1 MEEINILL
9 DVDGVLANFDQLF
22 VHIAKNIFDIKFVQH
37 PGIWDY
43 YEYPEV
49 APFKDKIMEY
59 IVQTP
64 GMVRGMDFYECAH
77 DLVRVLRKEADNVIA
92 CTDSAYPGIF
102 ATERII
108 WLMEEFGFK
117 REDIIFSGRK
127 YLIDAWMLIDD
138 KPSNI
143 EKWVRHHPDGVG
155 VLWHPATRE
164 YRLYISDKSISH
176 KVLKASDYQEI
187 LKFL

>member
-1 MEEINILL
+1 MDEINILL
-9 DVDGVLANFDQLF
+9 DVDGVIANFDQLF
-22 VHIAKNIFDIKFVQH
+22 THIAKNIFDINIVQQ
-37 PGIWDY
+37 PGVWDCC
-43 YEYPEV
+43 EYPEV
-49 APFKDKIMEY
+49 APFKHGIMDY
-59 IVQTP
+59 IIHTP
-64 GMVRGMDFYECAH
+64 GVVRNMDPYEGAH
-77 DLVRVLRKEADNVIA
+77 DLVHILRQKSDNVIA
-92 CTDSAYPGIF
+92 CTDSGYPGLF

-117 REDIIFSGRK
+117 KEDIIFSGRK

-164 YRLYISDKSISH
+164 YKLDINDKSIRH
-176 KVLKASDYQEI
+176 KVLKASSYQNI
-187 LKFL
+187 LQFL